1 MNERL
6 VTALCLETAITP
18 AQARKILAGLGKIM
32 ARELAT
38 QDTVSIGTLGTWK
51 CTKIKAGLGKRAD
64 GAVVIRPPSY
74 RVTFKLD
81 PYVIGRLKAYA
92 RNRELK
98 RNFRAQLR
106 QSSPSHPSPHQE

>member
-32 ARELAT
+32 ARELVA
-38 QDTVSIGTLGTWK
+38 QGTVSIGTLGTWK
-51 CTKIKAGLGKRAD
+51 CTKVKAGLSKMAD
-64 GAVVIRPPSY
+64 GAVIVRPSSY

-81 PYVIGRLKAYA
+81 PYVIGRLKALA
-92 RNRELK
+92 HNRELN
-98 RNFRAQLR
+98 RNFRRSQ
-106 QSSPSHPSPHQE
+106 SHPALPL